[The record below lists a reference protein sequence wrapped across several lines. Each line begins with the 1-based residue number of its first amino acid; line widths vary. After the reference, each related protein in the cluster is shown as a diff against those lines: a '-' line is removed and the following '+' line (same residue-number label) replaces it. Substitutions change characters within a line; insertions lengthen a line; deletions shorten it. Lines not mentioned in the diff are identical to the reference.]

1 MKLFNYIRLRYG
13 LFMTWTLFFQIARE
27 LVMWSIIIITV
38 ALFIDKMLDDY
49 DDSLTS
55 KLSIISLQVKNQ
67 QAEKAIVNC
76 LNGYFIA
83 YYLDEHGKR
92 HSIGCTIDEVGA

>member
-1 MKLFNYIRLRYG
+1 MNLFNWFRFRYG
-13 LFMTWTLFFQIARE
+13 LFLTRA
-27 LVMWSIIIITV
+27 SIFRFVHEII
-38 ALFIDKMLDDY
+38 FW
-49 DDSLTS
+49 
-55 KLSIISLQVKNQ
+55 LSIVLAFALIINTMIDNYNENLNIQLSLMSLQMKNQ